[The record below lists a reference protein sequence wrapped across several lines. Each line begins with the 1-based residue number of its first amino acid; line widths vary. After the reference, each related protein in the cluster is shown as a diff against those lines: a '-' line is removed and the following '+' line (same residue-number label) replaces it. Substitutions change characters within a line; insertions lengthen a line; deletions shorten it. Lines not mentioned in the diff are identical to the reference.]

1 VFSGPRTKQI
11 TRSRGTREWKRSFK
25 WNLKNVERSERQ
37 AVKFSLQVK
46 RSISI
51 EFRPVSGS
59 EKVKS
64 VWGAQVKTWT
74 HWILSLQRSGSASSQ
89 AIIAGKAAKNW
100 HAWLVTQIWTKPHSW
115 VKTKAVNTETD
126 YFTSHLTIKP
136 GRDVRSLE
144 KIRIISKNA
153 RAGTLKGT
161 RRAVKSSII
170 IPLREAR
177 PAKNPIRPKSKTI
190 TNS

>member
-11 TRSRGTREWKRSFK
+11 TRSRGTREWKRSNK

-37 AVKFSLQVK
+37 AVKLSLQVK

-59 EKVKS
+59 EKIKN

-100 HAWLVTQIWTKPHSW
+100 HACPVTQIWTLPHSR
-115 VKTKAVNTETD
+115 VKTKAVNTVTD
-126 YFTSHLTIKP
+126 YSTSHLTIKP
-136 GRDVRSLE
+136 GRDVGSLE

-153 RAGTLKGT
+153 RAGTLKRT
-161 RRAVKSSII
+161 HLAATSPII
-170 IPLREAR
+170 IPTRAAR
-177 PAKNPIRPKSKTI
+177 PAKNTIRPKSKTI

>member
-1 VFSGPRTKQI
+1 MFSGQRTKQI
-11 TRSRGTREWKRSFK
+11 TASRGTREWKRSFN

-59 EKVKS
+59 EKIKN

-74 HWILSLQRSGSASSQ
+74 RWILSLQRSGSAGSQ

-100 HAWLVTQIWTKPHSW
+100 HAWPVTQIWTQPQSW
-115 VKTKAVNTETD
+115 VKTKAVNTTKS
-126 YFTSHLTIKP
+126 YYTSHLTINP
-136 GRDVRSLE
+136 GRDVGSLE

-153 RAGTLKGT
+153 RAGT
-161 RRAVKSSII
+161 
-170 IPLREAR
+170 
-177 PAKNPIRPKSKTI
+177 
-190 TNS
+190 